1 MQSFHCLLVES
12 QFPAWI
18 CYNLPI
24 REAHPC
30 LVSRAF
36 IELDRIPPAWLT
48 PSLQPLKW
56 QNGYLVAQRSH
67 CKLHC

>member
-12 QFPAWI
+12 QFPAWM

-36 IELDRIPPAWLT
+36 IELDPIPPAWLT
-48 PSLQPLKW
+48 PSL
-56 QNGYLVAQRSH
+56 
-67 CKLHC
+67 